1 MGAIKAAVGIAVD
14 IAGSVITVVLVPLL
28 ALGILATVMLGTSDM
43 AHADA
48 STDTFLLGVISAVML
63 LGMLIAGWVGFV
75 SQRHSASY
83 QQGNDYASPQAH
95 PEPYL
100 RVECE
105 EHRS

>member
-14 IAGSVITVVLVPLL
+14 IAGSVIRVGMVPPL
-28 ALGILATVMLGTSDM
+28 AVGFTAVVMLGPSSM

-63 LGMLIAGWVGFV
+63 LGMLIAGWVAFV

-83 QQGNDYASPQAH
+83 QQGNDYATPQAY